1 MRSIFRA
8 LALGA
13 CLSVIGCDH
22 DPAEQST
29 FTVGG
34 STSPVEE
41 RIFRQPVLS
50 NPPSRLVDKRGRAW
64 KRTRRV
70 EYVAEPG
77 PEATAR
83 PAASRPPSPEPDL
96 LALTDA
102 ELAEKIRPISL
113 YNGYEYSLEEPP
125 LDEARKLKQHLRARQ
140 RGEPLKLDTGAP
152 SQASAGVPEEE
163 EIRPQIVIGTDS
175 RSNRRGNLDY
185 PWRTMMWIT
194 DSSQSSYCTA
204 QLIGPSTATSVAHCF
219 HSGSGWYSTRR
230 WATGVDG
237 QDANPFPDGRF
248 DGCYWVTIPA
258 AWDGSGIYYDF
269 AVIEFSDMYPTC
281 NLRPGN
287 WAGWLGWKSSYVPSS
302 SEFGYVYGF
311 PFSGCPGASTCNR
324 PQIWGVGANQMDEDG
339 DNVDHYADTSG
350 GQSGSALYVIDGAG
364 NRYLI
369 GNHKGGY
376 SNPFDD
382 WNEARRLEG
391 LFYSFLKSYTAL

>member
-1 MRSIFRA
+1 MRVVDNIAKMFMFIM
-8 LALGA
+8 LAVA
-13 CLSVIGCDH
+13 IGCDH
-22 DPAEQST
+22 L
-29 FTVGG
+29 
-34 STSPVEE
+34 PVEGDMSNLE
-41 RIFRQPVLS
+41 ESIVHEPVVS
-50 NPPSRLVDKRGRAW
+50 DPPSRIVDKIGRAW
-64 KRTRRV
+64 RRTRKV
-70 EYVAEPG
+70 EYAAEPG
-77 PEATAR
+77 PDATAV
-83 PAASRPPSPEPDL
+83 PAVPMPPSREPDL

-113 YNGYEYSLEEPP
+113 YAGFEYSLENPP
-125 LDEARKLKQHLRARQ
+125 IEEARKLKDHLRAQR
-140 RGEPLKLDTGAP
+140 RGEPLELYQGEP
-152 SQASAGVPEEE
+152 SEASAGVPEEE
-163 EIRPQIVIGTDS
+163 EISAQIIIDTDN
-175 RSNRRGNLDY
+175 RSNRRDNLDF
-185 PWRTMMWIT
+185 PWRTMLWIT

-219 HSGSGWYSTRR
+219 HNGSNWYSTRR

-281 NLRPGN
+281 NLRPGD
-287 WAGWLGWKSSYVPSS
+287 WAGWLGWKSNYVPSS
-302 SEFGYVYGF
+302 SEYGYVYGF
-311 PFSGCPGASTCNR
+311 PFSGCPGAQTCNR
-324 PQIWGVGANQMDEDG
+324 PQIWGIGANQLDEDG
-339 DNVDHYADTSG
+339 DNIDHYADTSG
-350 GQSGSALYVIDGAG
+350 GQSGAVLYVIDGAG

-391 LFYSFLKSYTAL
+391 LFYSFLKDYSAL